1 MAQTNGRV
9 KRFSWWRLLWKIISV
24 TVRAIIGFSILGIAA
39 GLMIIFTS
47 RGTSLAWSL
56 AADKVEGLSGEMVSG
71 HLGRGF
77 HIRNF
82 SLDIPDV
89 ISVSARDFEIQYNLA
104 GLLLGHFT
112 VDDLVAQDVLLVIGN
127 RPLEMPLIGDFLA
140 ARLRETASWVR
151 DYETGRM
158 IRVNPEVPDPTAA
171 IAPAPALNPETPPED
186 TEEEAASEE
195 SFISIPLDV
204 HVDAVRVKNF
214 LMLSDAVDVAVSDL
228 YLRAGLKDDTVT
240 VHTAD
245 ASYID
250 VQLHDERMPDSPPS
264 PPVPLMKEPFSRTE
278 IADAVSKLPTVFLP
292 IKIRVDALTLDFVR
306 YHQTVYDT
314 GVMRGFL
321 KGSYIGADISVSEF
335 RVDHHLGHAMLTDST
350 MTLRDYYP
358 MDVNLSAWSENDE
371 WFDFLDHHRLAAT
384 GKGDLVDLNVHAVIS
399 GKADLT
405 ADARLN
411 TLGPSLPFEARVS
424 GRNLGWPILNP
435 EYSAGTLETSARGTL
450 DGITAEIAA
459 GGIRALNY
467 PELNLKLAAFTD
479 MVSADIKSL
488 SVVSTDKK
496 HEVKLNGHADFDK
509 IYGFKG
515 EVKARTDDLARF
527 VPDFP
532 AALELSLRPEFAM
545 KAADSSW
552 KTEVKDLDLQGV
564 LKGYPLSLSGRLIR
578 ANSSL
583 DAEIRGLSLINGGKN
598 YLTAEGVLGQKSDL
612 AADIDLK
619 DLSLLYPD
627 LKGGIS
633 GKVSMTG
640 SLTAPNA
647 VVNLKSQELEFGDL
661 KLRKLDLGLDAAS
674 RNEHLTKADLA
685 LKLGELFSGGSK
697 FVDTLHLSLKGGEE
711 SHDLSLKARTVA
723 GHLDLALHGGL
734 DARRTRYL
742 ADVSRLSLVTREL
755 TTALKDHLAVETRL
769 SPDLQVR
776 AREHSWLVNG
786 NQLTFQ
792 NLEWN
797 PAQARVKLTAP
808 EIKLNSFRA
817 FIPEIISLPF
827 SAALNADL
835 TLVRNRPQGS
845 VSLEIPGGSLVY
857 DRREMT
863 FDRVSLNAAIRPD
876 RLNTVFLADLGTNGS
891 LNAELAVTDPAG
903 QKQSLSGTYR
913 INSINLG
920 LLSKMLGEVAASSG
934 YLEGNGTFA
943 GSLTSPG
950 LNGQIRIRD
959 MNVTPAMDLGTISDI
974 NTTLSFNGHS
984 ADMHGG
990 FVILEKNGR
999 FNGKLTWDP
1008 ELDATISLDTDDL
1021 LLDLFGYGQGIVK
1034 VNIAGHF
1041 SDKVNEL
1048 SGKIAMPYARIK
1060 VRSLPPS
1067 SQALSKDVHEMVRTE
1082 DGGYSFQRGGTLPM
1096 GLDLDISIGNDV
1108 KLTAMGLK
1116 SDIRGK
1122 LQIKQPPRRQMSLT
1136 GEIRAENGTIHKFG
1150 QDLIIKRGRISFVGD
1165 PSEPNLDIRAI
1176 RNPRSMDN
1184 DNITV
1189 GIAVTGTASR
1199 PHIKLFSKPQL
1210 SQSETLSYLLRG
1222 KGMDASSANTNDMST
1237 QLLLGAGLMQAEGVL
1252 SDVGEKLGLQ
1262 DMALD
1267 SRGDGDETSVE
1278 LSAYIMPKL
1287 QVAYGY
1293 GIYNAISE
1301 FRIRYEM
1308 FPRFYIEGVSSLEQA
1323 VDALYKFE
1331 FNMGS
1336 DDSDGEKEKS
1346 AAAAPESG
1354 TEKK

>member
-1 MAQTNGRV
+1 MAQKNGRS
-9 KRFSWWRLLWKIISV
+9 KRISWWRVIWKILAV
-24 TVRAIIGFSILGIAA
+24 TVRALIGFSVLGIVAC
-39 GLMIIFTS
+39 LMLIFTS
-47 RGTSLAWSL
+47 RGTGLAWSM
-56 AADKVEGLSGEMVSG
+56 ATDRVDGLRGELVSG
-71 HLGRGF
+71 HLGRGV

-89 ISVSARDFEIQYNLA
+89 ISISAGDFEIQYNLA

-112 VDDLVAQDVLLVIGN
+112 VDDLSAEDVLLVIGN
-127 RPLEMPLIGDFLA
+127 RPQNMPLIGDFLK

-151 DYETGRM
+151 DHETGRM
-158 IRVNPEVPDPTAA
+158 IRVSPEVPDPTAE
-171 IAPAPALNPETPPED
+171 IAPAPAINPAPPSPD
-186 TEEEAASEE
+186 DEEPATSEE
-195 SFISIPLDV
+195 SFISVPVDV
-204 HVDAVRVKNF
+204 HADAVRVKNF

-240 VHTAD
+240 VYTAD

-264 PPVPLMKEPFSRTE
+264 PPSPLMQEPFSRTE
-278 IADAVSKLPTVFLP
+278 IESTISKLPTVFLP
-292 IKIRVDALTLDFVR
+292 IKIRVDSLTLDFVR

-321 KGSYIGADISVSEF
+321 KGSYIGADISVAEF
-335 RVDHHLGHAMLTDST
+335 RVDHNLGHAMLTDST

-358 MDVNLSAWSENDE
+358 MDVILNAWSENDE
-371 WFDFLDHHRLAAT
+371 WFDFLDHHSLSAV
-384 GKGDLVDLNVHAVIS
+384 GHGDLTDLRVHANIT
-399 GKADLT
+399 GITNLT

-411 TLGPSLPFEARVS
+411 TLGPSLPFEAKVS
-424 GRNLGWPILNP
+424 ARNLGWPILSP
-435 EYSAGTLETSARGTL
+435 EYSAGTLETTARGTL
-450 DGITAEIAA
+450 SGISAEIAC
-459 GGIRALNY
+459 GGIRALGY
-467 PELNLKLAAFTD
+467 PELNLKLSAFTD
-479 MVSADIKSL
+479 MASADIKNL
-488 SVVSTDKK
+488 SVASSDKV
-496 HEVKLNGHADFDK
+496 HEVKLSGHADFDK

-515 EVKARTDDLARF
+515 EVSARTGDLTRF

-532 AALELSLRPEFAM
+532 ASLDLRLKPEFAM
-545 KAADSSW
+545 KADDGSW

-564 LKGYPLSLSGRLIR
+564 LKGYPVSLTGKLIR
-578 ANSSL
+578 AASSL
-583 DAEIRGLSLINGGKN
+583 DAEIRGLSLVNGGKN
-598 YLTAEGVLGQKSDL
+598 YLSAEGIIGQKSDL
-612 AADIDLK
+612 SAEIDLQ
-619 DLSLLYPD
+619 DLALLYPD
-627 LKGGIS
+627 LKGGVT

-647 VVNLKSQELEFGDL
+647 AILLKSQEVGFGDL
-661 KLRKLDLGLDAAS
+661 KLRRLDLGLEAS
-674 RNEHLTKADLA
+674 SRDERLTKADLT
-685 LKLGELFSGGSK
+685 LKLGELFSGNSK
-697 FVDTLHLSLKGGEE
+697 FVDTLNLGLRGGEE
-711 SHDLSLKARTVA
+711 SHDLSLRARTVA

-734 DARRTRYL
+734 DAKRTRYL
-742 ADVSRLSLVTREL
+742 ADISKLSLVTREL
-755 TTALKDHLAVETRL
+755 STGLQDHLRVETRL
-769 SPDLQVR
+769 APELQVK
-776 AREHSWLVNG
+776 ADEHSWLVNG
-786 NQLTFQ
+786 NRLTFQ

-797 PAQARVKLTAP
+797 PVKARVKLTAP
-808 EIKLNSFRA
+808 DIRLNSFNA

-835 TLVRNRPQGS
+835 TLVRNRPEGT
-845 VSLEIPGGSLVY
+845 VSLDIPGGRLVY
-857 DRREMT
+857 DRREMS

-876 RLNTVFLADLGTNGS
+876 RLNTGLLVDLGSNGS
-891 LNAELAVTDPAG
+891 LSTDLTVTDPSG
-903 QKQSLSGTYR
+903 QKPALSGNYR

-943 GSLTSPG
+943 GTLSRPG

-959 MNVTPAMDLGTISDI
+959 MNVTPAMDLGTISGI
-974 NTTLSFNGHS
+974 NTTLNFNGCS
-984 ADMHGG
+984 ADMQGG

-999 FNGKLTWDP
+999 LSGKLTWDP
-1008 ELDATISLDTDDL
+1008 EMDATVALDTDDL
-1021 LLDLFGYGQGIVK
+1021 PLDLFGYGKGIVR

-1060 VRSLPPS
+1060 VRSLPAS
-1067 SQALSKDVHEMVRTE
+1067 SQSLSKDVHEMARTE
-1082 DGGYSFQRGGTLPM
+1082 DGGYSFQRGGSLPM

-1136 GEIRAENGTIHKFG
+1136 GEIRAEDGTIHKFG
-1150 QDLIIKRGRISFVGD
+1150 QDLIIEKGRITFVGD

-1199 PHIKLFSKPQL
+1199 PNIKIFSKPQL

-1252 SDVGEKLGLQ
+1252 SDMGEKLGLQ

-1308 FPRFYIEGVSSLEQA
+1308 FPKFYIEGVSSLEQA

-1336 DDSDGEKEKS
+1336 DSDRKEQEKS
-1346 AAAAPESG
+1346 GSDAAG
-1354 TEKK
+1354 KKADQR